1 MIIVYAVYSSVP
13 APGLSEALPCF
24 VAPEE
29 VDMRN
34 LLVRAVSSI
43 TAMELEDPS
52 DLIIIISD
60 ANKSV
65 SSKPALFLR
74 KWRNFATHLSCHYL
88 LQIRICYFLLCWQAL
103 EGEPHRPC

>member
-29 VDMRN
+29 IDMRN

-43 TAMELEDPS
+43 TAMELEDPM

-60 ANKSV
+60 AIKSV
-65 SSKPALFLR
+65 SS
-74 KWRNFATHLSCHYL
+74 
-88 LQIRICYFLLCWQAL
+88 
-103 EGEPHRPC
+103 

>member
-13 APGLSEALPCF
+13 APVCQQRLPCF

-43 TAMELEDPS
+43 TAMELEDLS
-52 DLIIIISD
+52 DLKISITQVI
-60 ANKSV
+60 KSV
-65 SSKPALFLR
+65 IS
-74 KWRNFATHLSCHYL
+74 
-88 LQIRICYFLLCWQAL
+88 
-103 EGEPHRPC
+103 